1 MNVIIKESCVE
12 SLQQALNAER
22 QGANRLELVT
32 AYSVGGLTP
41 SKELIEEVAQGVSI
55 PIRVMIRPRPG
66 NFSYNQEEHG
76 QMLKS
81 IDMCKR
87 LRVEGVVFGALKAD
101 NTLDIKA
108 ISELSKYA
116 FPLKVVIHKAIDQ
129 TPDIFVALHQL
140 LKIEEI
146 TTILTSG
153 GKANAAEGSAILK
166 EMIGIAGAKIQIMA
180 QGDISPSN
188 FEKLHKEIY
197 ATAYHGK
204 YIVGEI
210 L

>member
-1 MNVIIKESCVE
+1 MNAIIKEACVE
-12 SLQQALNAER
+12 RLQQALNAER

-66 NFSYNQEEHG
+66 NFLYNQEEHI

-81 IDMCKR
+81 IDMCKK
-87 LRVEGVVFGALKAD
+87 LPVEGVVFGVLKAD
-101 NTLDIKA
+101 NTMDLKA
-108 ISELSKYA
+108 ISELAKYA
-116 FPLKVVIHKAIDQ
+116 FPLKVVIHKAIDE
-129 TPDIFVALHQL
+129 TPDIFAALHQL
-140 LKIEEI
+140 LKIDEI

-153 GKANAAEGSAILK
+153 GKANAEAGSATLK
-166 EMIGIAGAKIQIMA
+166 EMIGIAGTKIQIMA

-188 FEKLHKEIY
+188 FEKLHNEIS

-210 L
+210 